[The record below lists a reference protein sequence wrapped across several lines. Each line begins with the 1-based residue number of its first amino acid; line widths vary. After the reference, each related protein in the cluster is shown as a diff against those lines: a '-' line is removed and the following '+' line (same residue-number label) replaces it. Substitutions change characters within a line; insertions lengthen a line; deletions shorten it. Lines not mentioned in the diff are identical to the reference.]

1 MAVEALVGGSVDD
14 ALVDDVLVALSEDVH
29 AEAMVAGEA
38 DRASGVAFEAVIGA
52 GGVGEEEE
60 EGEDEKGWRGRG
72 HFLTNMKILGMI

>member
-52 GGVGEEEE
+52 GGVG
-60 EGEDEKGWRGRG
+60 
-72 HFLTNMKILGMI
+72 